1 MVQNRM
7 KPVESLN
14 GAQKASAPT
23 TPPQIR
29 KKASAEFVLAAQ
41 LNQARETIVS
51 LLNQVAEQEQS
62 IATLQQRLAM
72 VELQNVQ
79 RENEKLREQ
88 HGLKIGVKLEKDPAG
103 EWWILEDAQAKETTD

>member
-7 KPVESLN
+7 KPVESVN
-14 GAQKASAPT
+14 GALKAVPAPA
-23 TPPQIR
+23 IR

-103 EWWILEDAQAKETTD
+103 EWWILEDAPATETTG